1 MITGIRLNDRCMAP
15 VDADPDNTELFY
27 DALRPL
33 MKMIY
38 SAEETVTFKIKTG
51 EMLIFNNHR
60 LLHGRTGFD
69 PSSDRHV
76 RIVHVD
82 LDEFHSRLRVSLR
95 RSNNPDEWMC
105 LGPGATA

>member
-15 VDADPDNTELFY
+15 VDAEPENTELFY

-38 SAEETVTFKIKTG
+38 SAEETVKFKIKTG

-69 PSSDRHV
+69 PSSGRHV
-76 RIVHVD
+76 RLVHVD

-95 RSNNPDEWMC
+95 RSKNPDEWMY

>member
-1 MITGIRLNDRCMAP
+1 MLDHRLM
-15 VDADPDNTELFY
+15 TELFY

-38 SAEETVTFKIKTG
+38 SAEETVKFRIKTG

-69 PSSDRHV
+69 PSSGRHV
-76 RIVHVD
+76 RLVHVD
-82 LDEFHSRLRVSLR
+82 LD
-95 RSNNPDEWMC
+95 
-105 LGPGATA
+105 

>member
-1 MITGIRLNDRCMAP
+1 M
-15 VDADPDNTELFY
+15 DADPDNTELFY

-95 RSNNPDEWMC
+95 RSNNPDEWMF

>member
-15 VDADPDNTELFY
+15 VDAEPENTELFY

-38 SAEETVTFKIKTG
+38 SAEETVTFKIKTD

-60 LLHGRTGFD
+60 LLRRRKVFD
-69 PSSDRHV
+69 PSSARHLMF
-76 RIVHVD
+76 VHVD
-82 LDEFHSRLRVSLR
+82 LDEFLSNLRVSLR
-95 RSNNPDEWMC
+95 RSNNPDEWMR